1 MLFFGL
7 VFGCIFGGLWVQ
19 FWCHFGRYWEVFF
32 DTFPDFVKKGAPHE
46 TIAPAD
52 EIEDRAPGK
61 ATKKHS
67 KIEEKT
73 V

>member
-1 MLFFGL
+1 M
-7 VFGCIFGGLWVQ
+7 V
-19 FWCHFGRYWEVFF
+19 FWCEVIL
-32 DTFPDFVKKGAPHE
+32 DTFSDFAKKGAPHE

-52 EIEDRAPGK
+52 EIEVRAPGK
-61 ATKKHS
+61 VIKKHS